1 MPARSCHPR
10 DLIDHLCDNARYLS
24 HKPEL
29 TVDLL
34 DRACKSYF
42 LDMPDESYVPDPAE
56 YRYGGG
62 RQQATMGSIAEM
74 ISGGEELVG
83 EGEPP
88 AEATAEEPGETADP
102 ASPGGA

>member
-1 MPARSCHPR
+1 
-10 DLIDHLCDNARYLS
+10 LCDNARYLN

-29 TVDLL
+29 TIDLL

-42 LDMPDESYVPDPAE
+42 LDMPDESYVSDPAE
-56 YRYGGG
+56 YRYGG

-74 ISGGEELVG
+74 ISGGEEDLELVP
-83 EGEPP
+83 EP
-88 AEATAEEPGETADP
+88 AAEEPGEPADPAKPVDP